1 MKKGKQEMRKGLAS
15 LSFSEKIW
23 ILEKLRA
30 RSLAIAGSGLR
41 RKRIDPHSEDRGSFC
56 TCLSWEPCRCGNQP
70 PYHCMLCC
78 LELSD
83 EQIAAAK
90 KRGCYSEEE
99 KP

>member
-1 MKKGKQEMRKGLAS
+1 MRKRLAS
-15 LSFSEKIW
+15 LSFSEKIK

-41 RKRIDPHSEDRGSFC
+41 RKGIDPHSEDRRSFC
-56 TCLSWEPCRCGNQP
+56 TCLSWEPWCGNQP
-70 PYHCMLCC
+70 PYHSMLCC